1 MNHLYE
7 IENMFYN
14 KISEIE
20 NYYLGKYPN
29 AEQKSF
35 DFKVQEASLFLSS
48 LNSNDCPIIFQ
59 ELKLLYGRDPT
70 QQEIIDR
77 CNVILYKKSIFSNV
91 AAKIS
96 GLRQIF
102 EQDPYN
108 FDFNLFNIYFP
119 EVFGG
124 GQ

>member
-7 IENMFYN
+7 IENMFYS
-14 KISEIE
+14 KIQEIE

-48 LNSNDCPIIFQ
+48 LNPNVCPIIFQ

-108 FDFNLFNIYFP
+108 FDFNLFNIHFP

>member
-1 MNHLYE
+1 MNLYE
-7 IENMFYN
+7 IENMFYS

-29 AEQKSF
+29 VEQKSF
-35 DFKVQEASLFLSS
+35 EFKVQEASLFLSS
-48 LNSNDCPIIFQ
+48 LNPNDCPIILQ
-59 ELKLLYGRDPT
+59 ELKVLYGRDPT

-77 CNVILYKKSIFSNV
+77 CNVILHKKSILSNA

-108 FDFNLFNIYFP
+108 FDFNLFTTYFP
-119 EVFGG
+119 EIFNNGG
-124 GQ
+124 T

>member
-1 MNHLYE
+1 MNLYE
-7 IENMFYN
+7 IENMFYR

-48 LNSNDCPIIFQ
+48 LNPNDCPIILQ
-59 ELKLLYGRDPT
+59 ELKLLYSRDPT

-77 CNVILYKKSIFSNV
+77 CNVILHKKSIFSNT

-108 FDFNLFNIYFP
+108 FDFNLFEVYFP
-119 EVFGG
+119 EVFGTST
-124 GQ
+124 

>member
-7 IENMFYN
+7 IENMFYS

-20 NYYLGKYPN
+20 SYYLGKYPN

-48 LNSNDCPIIFQ
+48 LNPNDCPIILQ

-77 CNVILYKKSIFSNV
+77 CNVILHKKSIFSNTV
-91 AAKIS
+91 AKIS

-108 FDFNLFNIYFP
+108 FDFNLFEVYFP
-119 EVFGG
+119 EVFGTST
-124 GQ
+124 